1 MLKRKSFVTFIK
13 SLSYMRAFVSLVVSM
28 FQTRGSRDY
37 IANCVTLRFSLGSI
51 VIVFAKIYWVIMLS

>member
-1 MLKRKSFVTFIK
+1 
-13 SLSYMRAFVSLVVSM
+13 MRAFVSLVVSM